1 MIMIDYSN
9 CDMTIDELST
19 QFNVS
24 KEELITDIAK
34 KYNKSVIE
42 VNNWIKIGKGN
53 IKVAIDILEGLS
65 KYKRNDDTDHEIKA
79 VNWDKYHVL
88 MKKNKEEKNESE
100 VHDNKFEKAKEGV
113 INWDKY
119 LNHDQNSVSDE
130 TKKIAEMLNSNAKV
144 WEDFFN
150 PKYTSDLKKDI
161 ATKVFEGKY
170 SYDDILKDDFQ
181 KTSEDVNSLKFLKNS
196 KQYFEPVDDKLEDSE
211 SKDIVSQVK
220 RKKYVMSQKDET
232 SPVYLKMDNGEL
244 IGPFYRNKNHEKTAL
259 DAFSKEIMYSEIRNL
274 IKKYPNI
281 EDIIKEVR
289 EELTKKH
296 QENIINEGTVY
307 TTEEVFNMKKD
318 KSAFDKV
325 DLKRSK
331 EIMDANSINKGVK
344 VYSNDELYQM
354 IENLTTEVNALATE
368 IGVKLN
374 PYSSINEQSDTKQ
387 NLKEIVLK
395 IIEKL

>member
-19 QFNVS
+19 QSNVS

-65 KYKRNDDTDHEIKA
+65 KYKRNDDIDHEIKA

-119 LNHDQNSVSDE
+119 LNHDQNDVSDE
-130 TKKIAEMLNSNAKV
+130 TKKIAEMLNSNAKG
-144 WEDFFN
+144 WNDFFN

-259 DAFSKEIMYSEIRNL
+259 DAFSKEIMYSEIRDL

-289 EELTKKH
+289 EELTKNH
-296 QENIINEGTVY
+296 QENIVNEGTVY
-307 TTEEVFNMKKD
+307 TTEKAFNKKTN

-331 EIMDANSINKGVK
+331 EIMDANNTNEGIK

-354 IENLTTEVNALATE
+354 IENLTTEVNALAAE

-374 PYSSINEQSDTKQ
+374 PYSFINEQSDTKQ

>member
-9 CDMTIDELST
+9 CDMTIDELSA
-19 QFNVS
+19 QSNVS

-53 IKVAIDILEGLS
+53 IKVAIDILNGLS

-119 LNHDQNSVSDE
+119 LNHDQNGVSDE

-211 SKDIVSQVK
+211 PKDIVSQVK

-259 DAFSKEIMYSEIRNL
+259 DAFSKEIMYSEIRDL

-289 EELTKKH
+289 EELTKNH
-296 QENIINEGTVY
+296 QENIVNEGTVY
-307 TTEEVFNMKKD
+307 TTEEAFNKKTN

-331 EIMDANSINKGVK
+331 EIMDANNTNKGIK
-344 VYSNDELYQM
+344 IYSNDELYQM
-354 IENLTTEVNALATE
+354 IENLTTEVNALAAE

-374 PYSSINEQSDTKQ
+374 PYSFINEQSDTKQ

>member
-9 CDMTIDELST
+9 CDMTIDELSV
-19 QFNVS
+19 QSNIS

-53 IKVAIDILEGLS
+53 IKVAIDILKGLS
-65 KYKRNDDTDHEIKA
+65 KYKRNDERI
-79 VNWDKYHVL
+79 
-88 MKKNKEEKNESE
+88 ESE
-100 VHDNKFEKAKEGV
+100 AHDNKFENAKECP
-113 INWDKY
+113 INWSKY
-119 LNHDQNSVSDE
+119 LNHDQNGVSDE
-130 TKKIAEMLNSNAKV
+130 TKKIAEMLNSNAKG
-144 WEDFFN
+144 WQDFFN
-150 PKYTSDLKKDI
+150 SKYTSDLKKDI
-161 ATKVFEGKY
+161 TTKVFEGKC
-170 SYDDILKDDFQ
+170 SYNDILKDDFQ

-220 RKKYVMSQKDET
+220 RKKYVMTQKNET

-244 IGPFYRNKNHEKTAL
+244 IGPFYHNKNHEKTAL
-259 DAFSKEIMYSEIRNL
+259 DAFSKEMMYSEIRDL
-274 IKKYPNI
+274 INKYPNI

-289 EELTKKH
+289 EELTKNH
-296 QENIINEGTVY
+296 QESIVNEGTVY
-307 TTEEVFNMKKD
+307 TTEEAFNKKTN

-331 EIMDANSINKGVK
+331 EIMDINSTNKGIK

-354 IENLTTEVNALATE
+354 IENLTLEVNALATE
-368 IGVKLN
+368 IGAKLN
-374 PYSSINEQSDTKQ
+374 PYSFINEQSDTKQ
-387 NLKEIVLK
+387 NLKEVVLK

>member
-9 CDMTIDELST
+9 CDMTIDELSA
-19 QFNVS
+19 QSNIS

-53 IKVAIDILEGLS
+53 IKVAIDILNGLS

-119 LNHDQNSVSDE
+119 LNHDQNGVSDE

-181 KTSEDVNSLKFLKNS
+181 KTSEDINSLKFLKNS
-196 KQYFEPVDDKLEDSE
+196 KQYFEPVDNKLEDSE

-259 DAFSKEIMYSEIRNL
+259 DAFSKEIMYSEIRDL

-289 EELTKKH
+289 EELTKNH
-296 QENIINEGTVY
+296 QENIVNEGTVY
-307 TTEEVFNMKKD
+307 TTEE
-318 KSAFDKV
+318 AFDKV

-331 EIMDANSINKGVK
+331 EIMDVNNTNKGIK

-354 IENLTTEVNALATE
+354 IENLTTEVNALAAE
-368 IGVKLN
+368 IGVKLS
-374 PYSSINEQSDTKQ
+374 PYSFINEQSDTKQ

>member
-9 CDMTIDELST
+9 CDMTIDELSV
-19 QFNVS
+19 QSNIS

-53 IKVAIDILEGLS
+53 IKVAIDILKGLS
-65 KYKRNDDTDHEIKA
+65 KYKRNDERI
-79 VNWDKYHVL
+79 
-88 MKKNKEEKNESE
+88 ESE
-100 VHDNKFEKAKEGV
+100 VHDNKFENAKECP
-113 INWDKY
+113 INWSKY
-119 LNHDQNSVSDE
+119 LNHDQNGVSDE
-130 TKKIAEMLNSNAKV
+130 TKKIAEMLNSNAKG
-144 WEDFFN
+144 WQDFFN
-150 PKYTSDLKKDI
+150 SKYTSDLKKDI
-161 ATKVFEGKY
+161 TTKVSEGKC
-170 SYDDILKDDFQ
+170 SYNDILKDDFQ

-220 RKKYVMSQKDET
+220 RKKYVMTQKNET

-244 IGPFYRNKNHEKTAL
+244 IGPFYHNKNHEKTAL
-259 DAFSKEIMYSEIRNL
+259 DAFSKEMMYSEIRDL
-274 IKKYPNI
+274 INKYPNI

-289 EELTKKH
+289 EELTKNH
-296 QENIINEGTVY
+296 QESIVNEGTVY
-307 TTEEVFNMKKD
+307 TTEEAFNKKTN

-331 EIMDANSINKGVK
+331 EIMDINSTNKGIK

-354 IENLTTEVNALATE
+354 IENLTLEVNALATE
-368 IGVKLN
+368 IGTKLN
-374 PYSSINEQSDTKQ
+374 PYSFINEQSDTKQ
-387 NLKEIVLK
+387 NLKEVVLK

>member
-9 CDMTIDELST
+9 CDMTIDELSA
-19 QFNVS
+19 QSNVS

-119 LNHDQNSVSDE
+119 LNHDQNGVSDE
-130 TKKIAEMLNSNAKV
+130 TKKIAEMLNSNAKG

-161 ATKVFEGKY
+161 ATKVFEGKC
-170 SYDDILKDDFQ
+170 SYDDVLKDDFQ
-181 KTSEDVNSLKFLKNS
+181 KTSDDVNSLKFLKNS
-196 KQYFEPVDDKLEDSE
+196 KQYFEPVDDKLDDSE

-220 RKKYVMSQKDET
+220 RKKYVMSQKNET

-244 IGPFYRNKNHEKTAL
+244 IGPFYHNKNHEKTAL
-259 DAFSKEIMYSEIRNL
+259 DAFSKEMMYSEIRDL

>member
-19 QFNVS
+19 QSNVS

-65 KYKRNDDTDHEIKA
+65 KYKRND
-79 VNWDKYHVL
+79 
-88 MKKNKEEKNESE
+88 EKVESE
-100 VHDNKFEKAKEGV
+100 VHDNKFENAKEGV
-113 INWDKY
+113 INWSKY
-119 LNHDQNSVSDE
+119 LNHDQNGVSDE
-130 TKKIAEMLNSNAKV
+130 TKKIAEMLNSNAKG

-150 PKYTSDLKKDI
+150 PRYTSDLKKDI

-170 SYDDILKDDFQ
+170 SYDDVLKDDFQ
-181 KTSEDVNSLKFLKNS
+181 KTSNDVNSLKFLKNS
-196 KQYFEPVDDKLEDSE
+196 KQYFEPVDDKLDDSE

-220 RKKYVMSQKDET
+220 RKKYVMSQKNET
-232 SPVYLKMDNGEL
+232 SPVYLKMDNDEL
-244 IGPFYRNKNHEKTAL
+244 IGPFYHNKNHEKTAL
-259 DAFSKEIMYSEIRNL
+259 DAFSKEMMYSEIRDL

-289 EELTKKH
+289 EELTKNH

-374 PYSSINEQSDTKQ
+374 PYSFINEQSDTKQ

>member
-1 MIMIDYSN
+1 
-9 CDMTIDELST
+9 MTIDELSA
-19 QFNVS
+19 QSNVS

-119 LNHDQNSVSDE
+119 LNHDQNGVSDE

-196 KQYFEPVDDKLEDSE
+196 KQYFEPVDNKLEDSE

-354 IENLTTEVNALATE
+354 IENLTTEVNALAAE

-374 PYSSINEQSDTKQ
+374 PYSFINEQSDTKQ

-395 IIEKL
+395 IIEKI

>member
-9 CDMTIDELST
+9 CDMTIDELSA
-19 QFNVS
+19 QSNVS

-53 IKVAIDILEGLS
+53 IKVAIDILNGLS

-119 LNHDQNSVSDE
+119 LNHDQNGVSDE

-196 KQYFEPVDDKLEDSE
+196 KQYFEPVDNKLEDSE

-259 DAFSKEIMYSEIRNL
+259 DAFSKEIMYSEIRDL

-289 EELTKKH
+289 EELTKNH
-296 QENIINEGTVY
+296 QENIVNEGTVY
-307 TTEEVFNMKKD
+307 TTEEAFNKKTN

-331 EIMDANSINKGVK
+331 EIMDANNTNKGIK

-354 IENLTTEVNALATE
+354 IENLTTEVNALAAE

-374 PYSSINEQSDTKQ
+374 PYSFINEQSDTKQ

>member
-9 CDMTIDELST
+9 CDMTIDELSA
-19 QFNVS
+19 QSNIS

-53 IKVAIDILEGLS
+53 IKVAIDILNGLS

-100 VHDNKFEKAKEGV
+100 IHDNKFEKAKEGV

-119 LNHDQNSVSDE
+119 LNHDQNGVSDE

-211 SKDIVSQVK
+211 PKDIVSQVK

-259 DAFSKEIMYSEIRNL
+259 DAFSKEIMYSEIRDL

-289 EELTKKH
+289 EELTKNH
-296 QENIINEGTVY
+296 QENIVNEGTVY
-307 TTEEVFNMKKD
+307 TTEEAFNKKTN

-331 EIMDANSINKGVK
+331 EIMDVNNTNKGIK

-354 IENLTTEVNALATE
+354 IENLTTEVNALAAE

-374 PYSSINEQSDTKQ
+374 PYSFINEQSDTKQ

>member
-19 QFNVS
+19 QSNVS